1 MNLGVAGDR
10 LADPKNAGANRAGG
24 PPLDGEPPF
33 SFIAEELLGGM
44 VVPFLG
50 AGASVFH
57 QRDGVICPPTG
68 SALAEMLADQSEFP
82 QIPEYRRKELPRVAS
97 YFEHVQIGRRG
108 LRKVLQRVFQ
118 AQFEP
123 NALHE
128 LLAKVSKKT
137 ALLIITTNYDD
148 MIERAFDR
156 VGSPYH
162 LVITAIEDRDWAGT
176 VKYRAAGTGD
186 FKDVPPT
193 ELDVCLDE
201 SSIIYKMHGSID
213 RSKPDGSNYV
223 ITEEDYVRFLSG
235 LSPVGLSLVPPR
247 LKTELIPRSFLFLG
261 YSLADWNFRV
271 MLDMLSSASNNNPK
285 DEQRSWAIQRNPDRV
300 EARLWDKKAVNVY
313 DLDLGLFT
321 DRLASE
327 LQEAGLP
334 A

>member
-1 MNLGVAGDR
+1 
-10 LADPKNAGANRAGG
+10 
-24 PPLDGEPPF
+24 
-33 SFIAEELLGGM
+33 
-44 VVPFLG
+44 
-50 AGASVFH
+50 
-57 QRDGVICPPTG
+57 
-68 SALAEMLADQSEFP
+68 
-82 QIPEYRRKELPRVAS
+82 
-97 YFEHVQIGRRG
+97 
-108 LRKVLQRVFQ
+108 
-118 AQFEP
+118 
-123 NALHE
+123 
-128 LLAKVSKKT
+128 
-137 ALLIITTNYDD
+137 
-148 MIERAFDR
+148 
-156 VGSPYH
+156 
-162 LVITAIEDRDWAGT
+162 

-186 FKDVPPT
+186 FNDVPPT
-193 ELDVCLDE
+193 ELDVCLDQ